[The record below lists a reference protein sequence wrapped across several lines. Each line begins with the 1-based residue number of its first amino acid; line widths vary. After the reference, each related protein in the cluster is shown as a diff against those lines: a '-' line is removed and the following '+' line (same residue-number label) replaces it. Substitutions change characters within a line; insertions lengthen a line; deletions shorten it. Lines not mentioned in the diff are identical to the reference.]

1 MDYLA
6 YDNEIIWYRIWQAD
20 APRAVIEIMTGLAE
34 TSEYYEDFARTMTD
48 AGYTVALMEFRKHGH
63 TKANY
68 GEGNLFRNFARD
80 GAQLLTILRGEYP
93 GLPVILFAHSLGTT
107 VSQIAI
113 YEKMGKWDGVIY
125 TGPSHAVID
134 PARRDMLLE
143 QAEASILKYGED
155 EINPMIYPEVFG
167 RLNLPF
173 HEENSSLSF
182 ITSDKEKRDWILGLP
197 YTNPPYSNRFFR
209 DFIILQADLAVNET
223 LEKTVPPLTDTPIL
237 FLTGSEDVTASNGTY
252 GDVQAQLLREVGC
265 KDVTSIVYPGMRHS
279 ILQEPGWL
287 QVCSDVISW
296 LDKRYPL

>member
-6 YDNEIIWYRIWQAD
+6 YDNEIIWYRTWQAD

-34 TSEYYEDFARTMTD
+34 TSEYYDEFARAMTA

-80 GAQLLTILRGEYP
+80 GAQLLEILRRDHP

-113 YEKMGKWDGVIY
+113 YEKMGRWDGVIY

-134 PARRDMLLE
+134 PARKEMLLE
-143 QAEASILKYGED
+143 QADASILKYGEN
-155 EINPMIYPEVFG
+155 ESNPMIYPEIFG

-173 HEENSSLSF
+173 YEEHSSLSF

-209 DFIILQADLAVNET
+209 DFIILQAELAVNET

-237 FLTGSEDVTASNGTY
+237 FLTGSEDVTASNGKY
-252 GDVQAQLLREVGC
+252 GDIQAQLLREAGC
-265 KDVTSIVYPGMRHS
+265 RDVTSIVYPGMRHS
-279 ILQEPGWL
+279 ILQEPGWPG
-287 QVCSDVISW
+287 VCSDVVSW
-296 LDKRYPL
+296 LNKRYT